1 MRHFGLIG
9 CPLGHSRSAEYF
21 ADKFLREGIE
31 ADYTLAAIATIDAMP
46 EATRGWNGFNVTIP
60 YKKSI
65 LPYLAHLSDEA
76 AAIGAVN
83 CVRRNADGSMEGF
96 NTDID
101 GVRATFARLGIADEV
116 RALVLGNGGAAAA
129 VEFVLRER
137 DMEYTT
143 VSRSRERGD
152 TTYDRLTPQ
161 TIMQHSLI
169 INTTPV
175 GMYPDV
181 ESAPAIPY
189 CALTPDHTLFDVIYN
204 PAPTRFLSLG
214 AERGARIIGG
224 ETMLVAQ
231 AEASWRIWNGADR

>member
-9 CPLGHSRSAEYF
+9 CPLGHSLSAEYF
-21 ADKFLREGIE
+21 AAKFCREGIA
-31 ADYTLAAIATIDAMP
+31 ADYTLAEIATIDAMP
-46 EATRGWNGFNVTIP
+46 QATDGWSGFNVTIP

-83 CVRRNADGSMEGF
+83 CVRRNDDGSMEGF

-101 GVRATFARLGIADEV
+101 GVRATFARLGATDGM

-129 VEFVLRER
+129 VKFVLRER
-137 DMEYTT
+137 GMEYTT

-161 TIMQHSLI
+161 TIMRHSLI

-224 ETMLVAQ
+224 ETMFAAQ
-231 AEASWRIWNGADR
+231 AEASWRIWNGEER